1 MSNTLIKNIQ
11 IGDETYQIA
20 GSQNNSS
27 LTRGKAIPFSINEVN
42 GVALLARPNEISSL
56 VTQNSD
62 AVGVVMALPHEMLQE
77 SGELWNI
84 AGIIPIIVSH
94 NSTDVPGCPHKATI
108 GRFVPGDVESSSPLE
123 ETLNSMN
130 EMLGSLL
137 NVNTMG
143 VKMCIYC
150 SEKFLEATSE
160 STIIVRMCLMDGS
173 IVQEIPLSY
182 DFLSALFTQVGQPST
197 GDTMIVGFMMGEL
210 GLGQSAIACNPIENP
225 DSLFP
230 YSITLNVGLTQIT
243 FYTKNLEPGS
253 TVYSEESE
261 ESPVGCI
268 LYTGPSYMDVP
279 PVSQYRFNIN
289 MFPDSM
295 FLTNIPA
302 AWNFNDPP
310 VFSQDTI
317 TQFQILDGIGTY
329 NTVSLS
335 EFDIE

>member
-1 MSNTLIKNIQ
+1 MSDNLIKNIQ

-62 AVGVVMALPHEMLQE
+62 AVGVVTALPHEMLQE

-137 NVNTMG
+137 NINTMG

-160 STIIVRMCLMDGS
+160 STIIMRMCLMDGS
-173 IVQEIPLSY
+173 LVQEVPLSY
-182 DFLSALFTQVGQPST
+182 DVLSSLFTQVGQPST
-197 GDTMIVGFMMGEL
+197 GDTMIVGFMMSEL
-210 GLGQSAIACNPIENP
+210 ALGPMAIACNPIENP

-230 YSITLNVGLTQIT
+230 YSVTLNVGPTQIT

-295 FLTNIPA
+295 FVTNIPA
-302 AWNFNDPP
+302 AWNFNEPP
-310 VFSQDTI
+310 VFSQDTV

-335 EFDIE
+335 EFDI

>member
-27 LTRGKAIPFSINEVN
+27 LTRGKSIPFSINEDN

-62 AVGVVMALPHEMLQE
+62 AVGVVAALPHEMLQE

-84 AGIIPIIVSH
+84 SGIIPIIVSH
-94 NSTDVPGCPHKATI
+94 NSTDIPGCPHKATI
-108 GRFVPGDVESSSPLE
+108 GRFGPGDVESASPIE
-123 ETLNSMN
+123 ETLNGMN
-130 EMLGSLL
+130 ELLGSLL

-160 STIIVRMCLMDGS
+160 STIIMRMCLMDGS
-173 IVQEIPLSY
+173 VVQEVPLSY
-182 DFLSALFTQVGQPST
+182 DMLSQLFTQVGQPST
-197 GDTMIVGFMMGEL
+197 GDTMVVVFMRNMLGVGPI
-210 GLGQSAIACNPIENP
+210 AIACNLTENP
-225 DSLFP
+225 GALFP
-230 YSITLNVGLTQIT
+230 YSTTLNVGPTQIT
-243 FYTKNLEPGS
+243 LYTKSLEPGS
-253 TVYSEESE
+253 MFYSGESE
-261 ESPVGCI
+261 ESPIGCI
-268 LYTGPSYMDVP
+268 LYTGPSYMNVS
-279 PVSQYRFNIN
+279 PVSQYRFNVN

-295 FLTNIPA
+295 FITNIPA
-302 AWNFNDPP
+302 AWNFNTPP
-310 VFSQDTI
+310 VFSQDTV

-335 EFDIE
+335 EFDMS